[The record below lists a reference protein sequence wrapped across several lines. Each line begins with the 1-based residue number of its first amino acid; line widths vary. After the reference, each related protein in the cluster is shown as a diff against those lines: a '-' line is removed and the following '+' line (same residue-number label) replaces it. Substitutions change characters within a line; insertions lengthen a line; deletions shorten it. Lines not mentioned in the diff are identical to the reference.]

1 MTEETAT
8 AGAGRCGPGLTT
20 VADPPVSMETGGRGG
35 GAVSARG
42 GCSGARA
49 SAGGCRRKAA
59 AEPGALAADMD
70 LPRDG
75 AADTPAADPPPSG
88 RINKAAFKLFK
99 RRKAGGPMPSIF
111 GVRNKGDGRSSGP
124 AGLARSKT
132 HDGLA
137 EVAVLEGGK
146 RDEPRGGDSSGNG
159 GAPRAAGSGGSGC
172 VPAPGSVA
180 KSHSF
185 LSLLRRNARPEGG
198 RAGEPAAAGKAG
210 SKQKRGLKGLF
221 GGVRWPR
228 RDKRGPAAAAAAAPP
243 PGLAPPGSLSA
254 SLECVPEEPARTAR
268 PPAPQGP
275 ADGPRQP
282 AGELAGGD
290 AAPAR
295 PVAAAAGSPGSAP
308 AAAAAASAAARSR
321 GEAAAAGTGRG
332 RADEARAPPERGAGP
347 PPAEDASR
355 SGVAPA
361 PAEPASDRLGLL
373 FSDVTSLKSFDSLT
387 GCGDVIAE
395 PEDEA
400 GPSGQQR
407 AAGSWKPRV
416 PCKTPGGT
424 AAFQGGGEEMA
435 SPEQVDDTCLQEF
448 WDMLSHAEEM
458 EDQGR
463 VPPART
469 KEAKAASGLENGPG
483 PERPG
488 DARGPEAAKDSA
500 STVKRPRLSRVPTE
514 AQPGDEPS
522 TPGGEPQQGVRHGD
536 EGHRDSSPPEV
547 PDEDP
552 AGGAGKALP
561 PQGSGSGDAV
571 DGLDGGPAV
580 SPAGHDAAPCPAR
593 RKPGSPVAVAGPLRT
608 PGSLPKDSRIPISI
622 KHLGHLPAAPPA
634 APQQPARS
642 ELPRTKIP
650 VSKVLVR
657 RVSSRGLAGTTLRAA
672 ACHDGAKKL

>member
-1 MTEETAT
+1 
-8 AGAGRCGPGLTT
+8 
-20 VADPPVSMETGGRGG
+20 METGGRGGGG

-75 AADTPAADPPPSG
+75 AADPPAADPPPSG

-146 RDEPRGGDSSGNG
+146 RDEPRGGDGGGNG
-159 GAPRAAGSGGSGC
+159 GAPRAAGSGGGGGGGC
-172 VPAPGSVA
+172 APAPGSVA

-198 RAGEPAAAGKAG
+198 RAGEPAAPGKAG
-210 SKQKRGLKGLF
+210 GKQKRGLRGLF

-228 RDKRGPAAAAAAAPP
+228 RDKRGPAAAAAAVPP
-243 PGLAPPGSLSA
+243 PGLAPRGLAPPGSLSA

-268 PPAPQGP
+268 PPAPPGP

-282 AGELAGGD
+282 A
-290 AAPAR
+290 
-295 PVAAAAGSPGSAP
+295 
-308 AAAAAASAAARSR
+308 
-321 GEAAAAGTGRG
+321 
-332 RADEARAPPERGAGP
+332 
-347 PPAEDASR
+347 
-355 SGVAPA
+355 
-361 PAEPASDRLGLL
+361 
-373 FSDVTSLKSFDSLT
+373 

-407 AAGSWKPRV
+407 AAGPWKARV

-463 VPPART
+463 VPPARA
-469 KEAKAASGLENGPG
+469 KEAKAASGLENRPAS
-483 PERPG
+483 ERPG

-514 AQPGDEPS
+514 AQPGEEPP
-522 TPGGEPQQGVRHGD
+522 TPGEEPQQGVRHGD

-552 AGGAGKALP
+552 AGGGGKALP
-561 PQGSGSGDAV
+561 PQGNGSGDAV

-593 RKPGSPVAVAGPLRT
+593 RKPGSPVAVTGPLRT